1 MRYLEE
7 TAIRA
12 AKDLANGTL
21 KIDRSPKTLM
31 DKVMNFAL
39 SYEFVKNQVFT
50 RAKNEVMR
58 KTGGLYPAPLK
69 ILDVIRTGMDK
80 GQKAGYEAEAK
91 AFGEL
96 AVTPQCRGLTSL
108 FFGQTAC
115 KKNRFGAPKSA
126 VKYGYFDMRYI
137 DIYIKITNSFIEH

>member
-7 TAIRA
+7 TAIKA
-12 AKDLANGTL
+12 AKDLASGTL
-21 KIDRSPKTLM
+21 KVVRGPKTLI
-31 DKVMNFAL
+31 DKIMNFAL

-50 RAKNEVMR
+50 RAKNEVIK

-69 ILDVIRTGMDK
+69 ILDAIRTGIDK
-80 GQKAGYEAEAK
+80 GHKAGYEAEAK

-96 AVTPQCRGLTSL
+96 AVTPQCKGLISL

-115 KKNRFGAPKSA
+115 KRNRFGAPKNA
-126 VKYGYFDMRYI
+126 IKYVF
-137 DIYIKITNSFIEH
+137 